1 LVCQSLNDALISK
14 GLRRLVVDLN
24 RHSPFE

>member
-14 GLRRLVVDLN
+14 GLRLSYPIRSINTAIV
-24 RHSPFE
+24 